1 MTDTVATSRPAG
13 SDRVTATA
21 WRIVLLAS
29 LGGALEFYDF
39 VIFGIFARDIA
50 EAIFPS
56 SSPLVSLMASFAAFA
71 VGYLAR
77 PAGGIVL
84 SHYGDRYGR
93 RRVFLWSVFVMSLAT
108 FGMGLVPSHRRWG
121 VAASALMVALRIL
134 QGFCLGGE
142 LPGALTYVVETA
154 PRIAPFVCGVVFA
167 CVTMGVA
174 VATGVSLSLRTLLG
188 PGEVAVYGWRIAFI
202 LGGLG
207 GILSF
212 VLRRSLEE
220 SPEFARM
227 RSLASRRPFRELVRT
242 HATPVLVGCALLAA
256 TACFNGLFFSH
267 LPAYLTSVLQY
278 DPRQAVYSQTVG
290 VVASALGILA
300 TGWLGDR
307 VPPRHLLRL
316 GATLLA
322 LCAYPFYAA
331 LVARTVNLTLL
342 LTLAGLA
349 AGLTNGSFACL
360 LTDLFPTRIRFT
372 GVALVFNISFT
383 IFSGTAPLVATTMI
397 REMGPATAPA
407 LLMSGCGLLALVGS
421 LWTER
426 YGGQVLKSRHPFP
439 PPDTAPR

>member
-1 MTDTVATSRPAG
+1 MHDRITGAG
-13 SDRVTATA
+13 

-29 LGGALEFYDF
+29 LGGTLEFYDF
-39 VIFGIFARDIA
+39 VVFGIFARDIA
-50 EAIFPS
+50 DAIFPS
-56 SSPLVSLMASFAAFA
+56 SSPLVSLMASFATFA

-77 PAGGIVL
+77 PIGGIVL

-93 RRVFLWSVFVMSLAT
+93 RAVFLLSVFVMSGAT
-108 FGMGLVPSHRRWG
+108 LGMGLVPSYARWG
-121 VAASALMVALRIL
+121 AAASALMVTLRIV

-142 LPGALTYVVETA
+142 LPGAITYVVETA
-154 PRIAPFVCGVVFA
+154 PRIAPLVCGVVFA

-174 VATGVSLSLRTLLG
+174 AATGVSLSLRTLLT
-188 PGEVAVYGWRIAFI
+188 PAAVPVYAWRIAFVI
-202 LGGLG
+202 GGLG

-227 RSLASRRPFRELVRT
+227 RSLASRQPFRELLRT
-242 HATPVLVGCALLAA
+242 HTPPVLVGCAMLAG
-256 TACFNGLFFSH
+256 TAGFNGLFFSH
-267 LPAYLTSVLQY
+267 MPAYLAGVLHY

-290 VVASALGILA
+290 VIASALGILA

-307 VPPRHLLRL
+307 IPPRYLLRL
-316 GATLLA
+316 GVTLLTMLA
-322 LCAYPFYAA
+322 FPFYTA
-331 LVARTVNLTLL
+331 LDARAVNLTLL

-372 GVALVFNISFT
+372 GVALVFNVSFT

-397 REMGPATAPA
+397 REMGTVTAPA
-407 LLMSGCGLLALVGS
+407 LLMMACGALALTGS
-421 LWTER
+421 AWITR
-426 YGGQVLKSRHPFP
+426 YGGQVLSATPIS
-439 PPDTAPR
+439 TT